1 MKLPPRDPCVTQ
13 LCASQLTRRSL
24 CCALALATSVPP
36 AALAAQ
42 IRYTRSASG
51 LLYFDVPRGRGFDDV
66 PCLNSCLKD
75 TWTLDPEAVDPE
87 SAAVKNE
94 VGSQVIVNYRVRRG
108 FFNGEIASLSD
119 SAQGGGSVLFTVGD
133 GTMNA
138 AVDELV
144 RTLPQGQIRRAVIP
158 AEYDL
163 DRGTR
168 AEYPRPEPPGTTYLE
183 LSIRPRSAS
192 GPLGACPGFADERM
206 NNIYSSI
213 CKRD

>member
-1 MKLPPRDPCVTQ
+1 MKLDPCV
-13 LCASQLTRRSL
+13 SQLTRRAV
-24 CCALALATSVPP
+24 CALTLAASAPP
-36 AALAAQ
+36 ALPALAATT
-42 IRYTRSASG
+42 RYTRSASG

-66 PCLNSCLKD
+66 PCLNSCLKE
-75 TWTLDPEAVDPE
+75 TWALNPEAVDPE
-87 SAAVKNE
+87 TAAIVHE

-119 SAQGGGSVLFTVGD
+119 GPSNGGDVLFTVGD
-133 GTMNA
+133 GTMNT

-192 GPLGACPGFADERM
+192 GPLGACPGFSDERM
-206 NNIYSSI
+206 NLLFSSI
-213 CKRD
+213 CKRE